1 MKYPKFLDDNGVIG
15 VVAPS
20 FSTFGEPYTS
30 RYYSAIE
37 EFNKRGHK
45 VISVDNIVSKQI
57 RFINNHKVK
66 AKDLVNFYLDSKSD
80 VLFSVAGGEF
90 MCDTI
95 SHVNFNKIKKAEPK
109 WYMGFSD
116 NTNFTFLL
124 TTLCD
129 TASIYGDCFP
139 EFGIKPWY
147 KTQEDAY
154 KFLKGEKLVFTN
166 LDKYE
171 VESFKRE
178 PGRELESYNLEKES
192 KWINLS
198 KEDTFKVEGRVL
210 VGCLDILVMLCGTKF
225 DKVKEFT
232 TKYKD
237 DGIIWFLESCD
248 LTTPSQLRAMWQL
261 KNAGWFNNAK
271 AIIVGRPKITE
282 TTVGLNYKRAN
293 YKELKELNIPVV
305 IDADFG
311 HTAPRIPVICGAY
324 CKLDYNKG
332 KCKMEYV
339 LK

>member
-1 MKYPKFLDDNGVIG
+1 MRYPSFLKDNGTIG

-20 FSTFGEPYTS
+20 FSTFGEPYTD

-45 VISVDNIVSKQI
+45 VVSVDKIVKGQT
-57 RFINNHKVK
+57 RFIENHKIK
-66 AKDLVNFYLDSKSD
+66 AKDLVRFYLDDKND
-80 VLFSVAGGEF
+80 VLISVAGGEF

-95 SHVNFNKIKKAEPK
+95 SRVNFSKIKKAEPK
-109 WYMGFSD
+109 WFMGFSD

-129 TASIYGDCFP
+129 VASIYGDCFT

-171 VESFKRE
+171 TVSYKRE
-178 PGRELESYNLEKES
+178 PGRGLESYNLDTDS

-198 KEDTFKVEGRVL
+198 KGDTFKVEGRVL

-225 DKVKEFT
+225 DKVKEFNER
-232 TKYKD
+232 YKD
-237 DGIIWFLESCD
+237 DGVIWFLESCD
-248 LTTPSQLRAMWQL
+248 LNTPSQLRAMWQL
-261 KNAGWFNNAK
+261 KNAGWFDNAK
-271 AIIVGRPKITE
+271 AIIIGRPKNNE
-282 TTVGLNYKRAN
+282 TMMGLTYKRAN
-293 YKELKELNIPVV
+293 YKELKDLNIPVV

-311 HTAPRIPVICGAY
+311 HTAPRIPVISGAY
-324 CKLDYNKG
+324 CKIDYNKG